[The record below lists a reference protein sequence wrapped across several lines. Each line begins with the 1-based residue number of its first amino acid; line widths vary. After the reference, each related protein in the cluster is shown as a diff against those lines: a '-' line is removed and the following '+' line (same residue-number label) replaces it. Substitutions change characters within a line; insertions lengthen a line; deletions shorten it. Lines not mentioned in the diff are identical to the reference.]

1 MSIAHAWQLQ
11 DAKSKFS
18 ELVESAISQGPQ
30 FVTKRGVKS
39 VVVISIDEFNRLKK
53 PKDDFDF
60 EDINIDV
67 INLQSPIYI
76 YIYYFILIGP
86 TILSVLFLS

>member
-18 ELVESAISQGPQ
+18 ELVESAISKGPQ

-53 PKDDFDF
+53 PKEDLLSFFNSAPRIDLVIERKKDFDR
-60 EDINIDV
+60 DIS
-67 INLQSPIYI
+67 L
-76 YIYYFILIGP
+76 
-86 TILSVLFLS
+86 

>member
-1 MSIAHAWQLQ
+1 MSIAQAWQLQ

-18 ELVESAISQGPQ
+18 ELVESAISKGPQ

-53 PKDDFDF
+53 PKEDLLSFFNSAPRIDLVIERKKDFDR
-60 EDINIDV
+60 DIT
-67 INLQSPIYI
+67 L
-76 YIYYFILIGP
+76 
-86 TILSVLFLS
+86 

>member
-1 MSIAHAWQLQ
+1 MSIAQAWQLQ

-18 ELVESAISQGPQ
+18 ELVESAISKGPQ

-53 PKDDFDF
+53 PKEDLLSFFNSAPRIDLVIERKKDFDR
-60 EDINIDV
+60 DIS
-67 INLQSPIYI
+67 L
-76 YIYYFILIGP
+76 
-86 TILSVLFLS
+86 

>member
-1 MSIAHAWQLQ
+1 MSIAQAWQLQ

-18 ELVESAISQGPQ
+18 ELVEAAISKGPQ

-53 PKDDFDF
+53 PKEDLLSFFNSAPRIDLVIERKKDFDR
-60 EDINIDV
+60 DIS
-67 INLQSPIYI
+67 L
-76 YIYYFILIGP
+76 
-86 TILSVLFLS
+86 

>member
-18 ELVESAISQGPQ
+18 ELVEFAISKGPQ

-53 PKDDFDF
+53 PKDDLLSFFNQAPKIDLDVERKKDFDR
-60 EDINIDV
+60 DIS
-67 INLQSPIYI
+67 L
-76 YIYYFILIGP
+76 
-86 TILSVLFLS
+86 

>member
-1 MSIAHAWQLQ
+1 MSIAQAWQLQ

-18 ELVESAISQGPQ
+18 ELVEFAISKGPQ

-53 PKDDFDF
+53 PKEDLLSFFNSAPRIDLVIERKKDFDR
-60 EDINIDV
+60 DIS
-67 INLQSPIYI
+67 L
-76 YIYYFILIGP
+76 
-86 TILSVLFLS
+86 

>member
-18 ELVESAISQGPQ
+18 ELVESAISKGPQ

-53 PKDDFDF
+53 PKEDLLSFFNSAPRIDLVIERKKDFDR
-60 EDINIDV
+60 DI
-67 INLQSPIYI
+67 
-76 YIYYFILIGP
+76 IL
-86 TILSVLFLS
+86 

>member
-1 MSIAHAWQLQ
+1 MSIAQAWQLQ

-18 ELVESAISQGPQ
+18 ELVESAISKGPQ

-53 PKDDFDF
+53 PKEDLLSFFNSAPRIDLVIERKKDFDR
-60 EDINIDV
+60 DI
-67 INLQSPIYI
+67 
-76 YIYYFILIGP
+76 IL
-86 TILSVLFLS
+86 